1 MRVGVPTAIVELST
15 MHFTPFSDRLRQHP
29 RLAAWAALAVA
40 MVVMLLFA
48 AKDVPLLPSQ
58 LAALIVATIAL
69 AGLCVWIIHW
79 E

>member
-1 MRVGVPTAIVELST
+1 MTLP
-15 MHFTPFSDRLRQHP
+15 DRLRQHP
-29 RLAAWAALAVA
+29 RLVSWAALAAA

-58 LAALIVATIAL
+58 LAALVIATIAL

>member
-1 MRVGVPTAIVELST
+1 MRSGVLTEIAEHPDMTL
-15 MHFTPFSDRLRQHP
+15 PDRLRQHP
-29 RLAAWAALAVA
+29 RLTAWAALALA

-58 LAALIVATIAL
+58 LAALVIATIAL